1 MSVEIAEALANNTKL
16 KVLSLGDNPG
26 LMYEWENFS
35 EMLCD
40 TTNIAT
46 IYNSNHTLECIYPI
60 ESQCVNMYCNANR
73 EENKFVVARNKILY
87 THQYDKFADV
97 MKEFVGMDFN
107 VLPHALAWSAI
118 DSSYG
123 CHVLYQFVRKV
134 PSLFD
139 TGCKSVRAVPGKRK
153 RSGSK

>member
-40 TTNIAT
+40 KTSIAT

-60 ESQCVNMYCNANR
+60 ESRYVGMYCIANR
-73 EENKFVVARNKILY
+73 EEDKFVVAQKKILH

-107 VLPHALAWSAI
+107 ALPHAL
-118 DSSYG
+118 
-123 CHVLYQFVRKV
+123 V
-134 PSLFD
+134 
-139 TGCKSVRAVPGKRK
+139 
-153 RSGSK
+153 